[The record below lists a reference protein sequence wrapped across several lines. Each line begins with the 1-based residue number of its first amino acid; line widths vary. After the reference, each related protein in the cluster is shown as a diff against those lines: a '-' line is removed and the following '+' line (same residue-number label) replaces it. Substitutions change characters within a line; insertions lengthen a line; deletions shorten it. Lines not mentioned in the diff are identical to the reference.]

1 MRIVP
6 VIDLKEGQVVHA
18 RGGARESYRPIRS
31 ILAESSEPLELV
43 GGLLALHPFAD
54 LYVADLD
61 AIEGQG
67 GHDAVLERLRH
78 AFADLRL
85 WVDKGLASE
94 TACRDWL
101 SRGLGDLVIGSESQS
116 DPALVRRLAQEKG
129 GGRIILS
136 LDFRGERFLGP
147 PALLGDV
154 ALWPE
159 RVIAMTLTRVGGAL
173 GPDRERLRSL
183 KARAPES
190 RVYAAGGVRNAD
202 DLRDL
207 AGDAVS
213 GALIASALH
222 DGRIGRRDL
231 EALSA
236 AEDAQ

>member
-6 VIDLKEGQVVHA
+6 VIDLKDGQVVHA
-18 RGGARESYRPIRS
+18 RGGARETYRPIRS
-31 ILAESSEPLELV
+31 ILADSSEPLRLV
-43 GGLLALHPFAD
+43 AGLRTLHPFAD

-61 AIEGQG
+61 AIEGSG
-67 GHDAVLERLRH
+67 GHDAVLEHLRR

-94 TACRDWL
+94 AACRDWL

-116 DPALVRRLAQEKG
+116 DPALVGRLAQRNG
-129 GGRIILS
+129 SARIVLS

-147 PALLGDV
+147 PALLEAAG
-154 ALWPE
+154 LWPE
-159 RVIAMTLTRVGGAL
+159 RVIAMTLARVGGAL
-173 GPDRERLRSL
+173 GPDREMLRDL
-183 KARAPES
+183 KARAPE
-190 RVYAAGGVRNAD
+190 RRIYAAGGVRNAD

-207 AGDAVS
+207 AEDRVS

-222 DGRIGRRDL
+222 DGRITRRDL
-231 EALSA
+231 KALGT